1 MTKGITKSMRT
12 LKKNTKRSRKYRKK
26 QVVFRRGGEIKP
38 LTPEEKEEM
47 AGFENVIQAFIH
59 KENANPEKSI
69 KYMMHYD
76 KFMKYADIVDQREK
90 YDFMRDLTHLI
101 IKDDAHNLF
110 FDTDSA
116 SFEVLINKIY
126 QYLTTFVGVDHDITI
141 DYVKSLINKKPY
153 IKINHDVKGYNTI
166 HDVNN
171 LLAYI
176 KNEITATAP
185 VDGLK
190 LDTESIHLLH
200 K

>member
-26 QVVFRRGGEIKP
+26 QVVFRRGGERKP
-38 LTPEEKEEM
+38 LTPEEQEEM
-47 AGFENVIQAFIH
+47 DGFKKVIDAFVK
-59 KENANPEKSI
+59 KENANPEKSV

-76 KFMKYADIVDQREK
+76 KLIKYPDDPREK
-90 YDFMRDLTHLI
+90 YELMRDLTHLI

-126 QYLTTFVGVDHDITI
+126 EHLTTFVGVDHDITI

-176 KNEITATAP
+176 QNEITASAP